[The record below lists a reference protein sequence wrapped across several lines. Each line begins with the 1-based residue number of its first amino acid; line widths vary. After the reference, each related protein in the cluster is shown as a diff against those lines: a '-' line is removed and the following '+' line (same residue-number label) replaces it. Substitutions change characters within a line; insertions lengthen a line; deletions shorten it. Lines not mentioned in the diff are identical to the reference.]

1 MLCRDDILEDNQS
14 GNLGEDLGRGGMTFG
29 LTVEDTPGGSFT
41 LGNPDEIPGSPE
53 EVELC
58 CKVRVKSCPLK
69 AKVRVSL
76 SKSKACA

>member
-53 EVELC
+53 
-58 CKVRVKSCPLK
+58 
-69 AKVRVSL
+69 
-76 SKSKACA
+76 